1 MLITI
6 KIRLQGLSSRWE
18 FIQGESAMQRKYGN
32 ANRSL
37 TFSYR
42 KKLQKHIM
50 HHKQQLQELEQ
61 AKKVFHTSSQ
71 V

>member
-1 MLITI
+1 MLIV
-6 KIRLQGLSSRWE
+6 KILLKGLLSRWE

-32 ANRSL
+32 ANRSPAC
-37 TFSYR
+37 SYR
-42 KKLQKHIM
+42 KKLQKL

-61 AKKVFHTSSQ
+61 AKKAFHTSSQ